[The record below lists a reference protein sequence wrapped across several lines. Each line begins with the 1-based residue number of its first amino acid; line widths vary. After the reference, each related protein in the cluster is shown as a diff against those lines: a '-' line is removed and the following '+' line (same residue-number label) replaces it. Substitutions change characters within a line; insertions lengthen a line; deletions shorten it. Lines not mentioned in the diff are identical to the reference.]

1 MKPLKIW
8 LFGSQILKILIKI
21 KSIKYNNKRW
31 EGENGLIIPK
41 DPWFVRGHRLVM
53 TSNEAYVG
61 FSSLKAFRKEW
72 TV

>member
-1 MKPLKIW
+1 MAIW
-8 LFGSQILKILIKI
+8 EPDIKNI
-21 KSIKYNNKRW
+21 DKNKKW
-31 EGENGLIIPK
+31 EGENGLITPK
-41 DPWFVRGHRLVM
+41 SPWFIKGHRLVM